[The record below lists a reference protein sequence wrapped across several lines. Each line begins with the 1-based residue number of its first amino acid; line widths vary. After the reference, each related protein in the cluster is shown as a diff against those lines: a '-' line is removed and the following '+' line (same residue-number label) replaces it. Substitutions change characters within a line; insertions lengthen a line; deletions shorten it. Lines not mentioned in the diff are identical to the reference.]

1 MTSAEDARRKAL
13 LERLAACDTS
23 TLERL
28 AALLESADD
37 GGAGSAYLEFLR
49 VIGDSDV
56 AGLIKAE
63 QSYGDS
69 WKARGGVDTYHMLTR
84 KWNRL
89 EERVRTKSDAA
100 NPYDIFAHIAANRAA
115 DGVIDDVRDLRRYLI
130 LVEAETAA
138 RAAKGVADSGR
149 GFLEFV
155 PGVAAADIATIE
167 DKEKSHGAS
176 WKKSGGGAAFMI
188 FARKWDRIKARVS
201 TNIPATTDAP
211 AATAENVL
219 EHIAADR
226 RVEPLLSDVRDLRQ
240 YLMLVEAEMAAQ
252 GAVQVGTARDNLEG
266 R

>member
-13 LERLAACDTS
+13 LERLAACDTA

-37 GGAGSAYLEFLR
+37 GGAGSGYLGFLR
-49 VIGDSDV
+49 AIGDSDV

-69 WKARGGVDTYHMLTR
+69 WKARGGFDTYHMLTR

-89 EERVRTKSDAA
+89 EERVRAETSGA

-130 LVEAETAA
+130 LVEAEVAA

-155 PGVAAADIATIE
+155 PGVVAADIATIE
-167 DKEKSHGAS
+167 EKEKSHGAS

-201 TNIPATTDAP
+201 VSVPASGDAP
-211 AATAENVL
+211 GAAAENVL

-226 RVEPLLSDVRDLRQ
+226 RVEPLLGDIRDLRQ
-240 YLMLVEAEMAAQ
+240 YLMLVEAEMAAR
-252 GAVQVGTARDNLEG
+252 GAVQVGTARDN
-266 R
+266 RD

>member
-13 LERLAACDTS
+13 LERLAACDLA

-28 AALLESADD
+28 AALLEGADD
-37 GGAGSAYLEFLR
+37 GGAGSAYLGFLR
-49 VIGDSDV
+49 AIGDSDV

-89 EERVRTKSDAA
+89 EERVRVKSEGA

-155 PGVAAADIATIE
+155 PAVAAADIATIE
-167 DKEKSHGAS
+167 AKEKSHAAS
-176 WKKSGGGAAFMI
+176 WKKSGGAAAFMI

-201 TNIPATTDAP
+201 QNIPATANTP
-211 AATAENVL
+211 AASAENVL
-219 EHIAADR
+219 EHIPPDR
-226 RVEPLLSDVRDLRQ
+226 RVEPLLGDIRDLRQ
-240 YLMLVEAEMAAQ
+240 YLILVEAEMAAR
-252 GAVQVGTARDNLEG
+252 GAVEVGTARDNRDG
-266 R
+266 